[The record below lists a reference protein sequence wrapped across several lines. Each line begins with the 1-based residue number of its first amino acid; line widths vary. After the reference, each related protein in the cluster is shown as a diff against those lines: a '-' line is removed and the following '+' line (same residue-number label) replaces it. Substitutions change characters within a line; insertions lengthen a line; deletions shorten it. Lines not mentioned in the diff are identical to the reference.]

1 MCIIFHHT
9 PWMSAL
15 RAAHKRRENPPGA
28 ERGKVV
34 GDGGVRRIVR
44 ANELRMAWLCYIKE
58 EDLRLTPQKAEQ
70 ATEGQRPPV
79 AGEADMVRL
88 VADGASSKYSCR

>member
-1 MCIIFHHT
+1 
-9 PWMSAL
+9 MSAT
-15 RAAHKRRENPPGA
+15 RAAHKRREKTPGA
-28 ERGKVV
+28 ERGKIV

-58 EDLRLTPQKAEQ
+58 EDLSLTSQKAEQ

-79 AGEADMVRL
+79 AGDADMVWL
-88 VADGASSKYSCR
+88 VADGASSKYPCR